1 MGGMR
6 GIWKYSGLVHSAIVC
21 AESLE
26 LTDAQRKELG
36 AVREKFLYPMV
47 KKEADFRISHMK
59 IVDMMHDVGFDPAK
73 LKAEIKIANGIELEL
88 ANMAVDA
95 AVTIRNAV
103 GMENFKKVM
112 GMMPKMRR
120 GMMPGMM
127 GGNPSSAPEMY
138 GGEQ

>member
-6 GIWKYSGLVHSAIVC
+6 GIGKYSGLVHGAIMC

-26 LTDAQRKELG
+26 LTDSQKKELE

-59 IVDMMHDVGFDPAK
+59 IVDMMHDAEFDPAK
-73 LKAEIKIANGIELEL
+73 LKAEIKVANGIELEL

-95 AVTIRNAV
+95 AVAIRNAV
-103 GMENFKKVM
+103 GIDNFKKIT
-112 GMMPKMRR
+112 GMMPKMQR
-120 GMMPGMM
+120 GMMRGMM
-127 GGNPSSAPEMY
+127 GGNPPDMSE
-138 GGEQ
+138 GDEGKD